1 MGNIDLTRVEKLLSE
16 NRMFEVP
23 EIAEKSITSLAD
35 EFLAKIDKYNIVAKE
50 LKSLFSKFYKLLE
63 GNRLIPRKGV
73 TPKYIVKHKNQPTVN
88 TTYYL
93 HEVLFTFI
101 NRTMI
106 CQCSIFD
113 NSTRLVVSS
122 ALGGLVLWYMGG
134 PHKLEYKLG
143 TNDLGEFVKF
153 DFCETKTYSGY
164 LEMMNQAMDELIPEM
179 ERAIENFEEDTFNLI
194 SSFIEKY
201 ATEDK

>member
-1 MGNIDLTRVEKLLSE
+1 MDLSRIENLLNGVEFIEPKP
-16 NRMFEVP
+16 NVR
-23 EIAEKSITSLAD
+23 SITDLAD
-35 EFLAKIDKYNIVAKE
+35 EFLVNVDKYNIVAKE

-63 GNRLIPRKGV
+63 GNGLIPRKGII
-73 TPKYIVKHKNQPTVN
+73 PKQIVKHKYHPTVN

-93 HEVLFTFI
+93 HEVLFSFV
-101 NRTMI
+101 NETMI

-122 ALGGLVLWYMGG
+122 ALGGSVLWYMGG

-153 DFCETKTYSGY
+153 DFCEKKTYSNY
-164 LEMMNQAMDELIPEM
+164 LEMMNQAMDELILEM

-194 SSFIEKY
+194 SSFMDKY
-201 ATEDK
+201 ATQDK